1 MRGIALS
8 ILLIIWCGG
17 AFAQNGTDWS
27 RYIRTERPQILKQEK
42 SGVFMVETS
51 LDQIYLSGS
60 EVRVL
65 RSFDETHHIV
75 KGDVDN
81 IDKVWLVDNN
91 WKLSLAENIYHS
103 LFHIVTSQ
111 HFDRTTLQSFQVLK
125 EHTSSNT
132 FLINGKAED
141 VLDVLLNNDDV
152 IHITNKIPKPKV
164 ESRVIDMNLNPNRV
178 NKIHHLFPNLNGS
191 SETVSIQENNYNDSD
206 IDLLNRNVE
215 SGLESEVVD
224 NHATEMA
231 TIIAGKGN
239 SFVTGR
245 GVANGVSIT
254 SSDFI
259 DAMPDSDESYE
270 SLGINIQNHSYGI
283 PRENQ
288 YGVQARAFD
297 LSAFNNQNLLHIFSS
312 GNEGLEVSS
321 DGNYKDIE
329 GFANLTGNIKMTKNS
344 LVVGSV
350 DTVGNIPAFVSRGPT
365 YDGRVKP
372 EVVAYS
378 VVGSSNSAA
387 LVSGL
392 SILLQQQYREIYSTD
407 MPSAFVKALLING
420 AEDVGPEGLDFLTG
434 YGSVNAWRSLKML
447 QSDQFLSGTVTNGNI
462 ESFNLNIPT
471 NAINLKVTLV
481 WTDPAANVSDYPA
494 LVNNL
499 DLRLVDGG
507 TSVFPWVLDASSNA
521 TDLSKPATR
530 GVDNLNNV
538 EQVTIENPASSYLIE
553 VEGALVAG
561 SQEFYIAWQYDLVD
575 SYEWDFPTGSDNMPY
590 NGETG
595 SYFRWSSTKTGTGEL
610 SYSSDDANWTVLSNE
625 IDLSTG
631 YWRWNTPPLINDE
644 VKARMVI
651 GSETFETE
659 PFAVSVPQSA
669 SVGFNCGDS
678 LMLKWNP
685 SPNAINYTV
694 YNLGE
699 EELEEYTTVNDT
711 FLIIPNIVTL
721 ESRRFSIQPNL
732 TSGKNLIPTPTFDYT
747 LQGVECYVFSLF
759 QQVALDTGIYVN
771 LTLGTTYGIEEI
783 IIERNDFNSVKEI
796 IRISNPQANEISIL
810 DDSPGQG
817 FNEHIAT
824 IRFINGEEL
833 ILSAGTSYYLTEV
846 PYRIYPN
853 PVRADQPLYIIT
865 KEFKDRTPNFEL
877 IDEKGAIVHKQIVQ
891 GSRDDISIGGLKSG
905 IYFYR
910 LVADDQVFTGR
921 ILVR

>member
-91 WKLSLAENIYHS
+91 WKLSLTENIDNS
-103 LFHIVTSQ
+103 LFHIVTSR
-111 HFDRTTLQSFQVLK
+111 HFDRTTLQSFQILK

-245 GVANGVSIT
+245 GVANSVSIT

-270 SLGINIQNHSYGI
+270 SLGINTQNHSYGI
-283 PRENQ
+283 PRENE

-434 YGSVNAWRSLKML
+434 YGSVNAWRSLQML
-447 QSDQFLSGTVTNGNI
+447 QSDQFLSGTITNGNI

-499 DLRLVDGG
+499 DLRLVDGA
-507 TSVFPWVLDASSNA
+507 TSILPWVLDASSNA
-521 TDLSKPATR
+521 ADLSKPATR

-561 SQEFYIAWQYDLVD
+561 SQEFYIAWQYDLAD

-659 PFAVSVPQSA
+659 PFVVSVPQSA

-732 TSGKNLIPTPTFDYT
+732 SSGKNLIPTPTFDYT

-783 IIERNDFNSVKEI
+783 IIERNDFNSFKEI
-796 IRISNPQANEISIL
+796 FRISNPQANEISIL

-817 FNEHIAT
+817 FNEHWAT
-824 IRFINGEEL
+824 VRFINGEEL
-833 ILSAGTSYYLTEV
+833 VLSAGTSYYLTEV

-853 PVRADQPLYIIT
+853 PVRADESLYIIT
-865 KEFKDRTPNFEL
+865 KEFEDRTPNLEL

-910 LVADDQVFTGR
+910 LIADDQVFTGR